1 MQRYILLVSSIF
13 SLVFA
18 GIASTLPLGIYNQ
31 GQVSAFYPTLFT
43 PATFTFSIWSIIY
56 LSWILLGIFIALKNI
71 KLRDENLYLLA
82 LAQVLS
88 SFWLIPSQ
96 FLFIGTSFI
105 VMMWVLY
112 MLLLCFYLSRDE
124 NPYFK
129 LTVELFLAWII
140 VASIAN
146 FHLMLVYYNIY
157 FFSETLT
164 LISIIIAWYIF
175 YQSVTRYH
183 TVIPS
188 LVLLWSGFWII
199 VWQDNSHIQM
209 TAWIICAWII
219 FVLIFKYKKHFIH
232 LFYKFKSTKK

>member
-105 VMMWVLY
+105 VMM
-112 MLLLCFYLSRDE
+112 
-124 NPYFK
+124 
-129 LTVELFLAWII
+129 
-140 VASIAN
+140 
-146 FHLMLVYYNIY
+146 
-157 FFSETLT
+157 
-164 LISIIIAWYIF
+164 
-175 YQSVTRYH
+175 
-183 TVIPS
+183 
-188 LVLLWSGFWII
+188 
-199 VWQDNSHIQM
+199 
-209 TAWIICAWII
+209 
-219 FVLIFKYKKHFIH
+219 
-232 LFYKFKSTKK
+232 